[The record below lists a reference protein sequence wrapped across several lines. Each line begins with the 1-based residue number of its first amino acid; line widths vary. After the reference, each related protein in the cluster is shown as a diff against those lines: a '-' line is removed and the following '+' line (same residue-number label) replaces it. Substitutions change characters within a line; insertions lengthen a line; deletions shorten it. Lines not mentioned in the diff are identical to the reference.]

1 MKLTQLIAAVAHLAA
16 YIPQWLRRIVLWR
29 EGYAVRLLHSPFRV
43 HGSVEE
49 LTERWR
55 DIMTSRISFASL
67 SEEREEV
74 SYNFHDFGESKK
86 KVLLGPN
93 TNVSSGIAY
102 CVVAGGG

>member
-1 MKLTQLIAAVAHLAA
+1 MKLTQLIATVAHLAA
-16 YIPQWLRRIVLWR
+16 YIPQWLWRIVLWR
-29 EGYAVRLLHSPFRV
+29 EGYAVWLLHSPSRV

-55 DIMTSRISFASL
+55 NIMTSRISFASL
-67 SEEREEV
+67 SEEQEEV